1 MFPVQPPPQPIMTG
15 EHGGRRKDS
24 ELPPLLSSNCS
35 GESVKVTVDLRW
47 VEHRALR
54 SLCLWYAE
62 QLDVPQVAAAEMFRA
77 LLQMALTEE
86 RLAAQLGGAL
96 AETGGSRR
104 RPPAQRAGAV

>member
-1 MFPVQPPPQPIMTG
+1 MLFRDYMDVERQTGDQLAAILDQIEADQETAASPP
-15 EHGGRRKDS
+15 
-24 ELPPLLSSNCS
+24 
-35 GESVKVTVDLRW
+35 ESVRVTVDLRW

-62 QLDVPQVAAAEMFRA
+62 QLDVPQVAAAQVFRA

-104 RPPAQRAGAV
+104 RPAAQRAGAV